1 MTLFQ
6 TPPNEL
12 PSRVRQLRREKEWSL
27 DRMAQI
33 TGVSKAMLGQIE
45 RGESSP
51 TVATLW
57 KIASGLQVSF
67 SCLLQS
73 PECPGTT
80 GDLHT
85 LQTPGMSVEPL
96 FAFDPNLRMEVLIVT
111 LAPGAES
118 HSEAHVPG
126 TIEHLVGINGALEV
140 YWGSSSQWHSLTS
153 EQGIKFNADQPHG
166 YRNHTDVPARFH
178 CMLHYPV

>member
-1 MTLFQ
+1 MTHPQ
-6 TPPNEL
+6 IPPNEL
-12 PSRVRQLRREKEWSL
+12 PARVRQLRREKAWSL

-73 PECPGTT
+73 PQCPGAV
-80 GDLHT
+80 GDLNA
-85 LQTPGMSVEPL
+85 LQTPGMAVEPL
-96 FAFDPNLRMEVLIVT
+96 FAFDPQLRMEVLIVT

-126 TIEHLVGINGALEV
+126 AVEHLVGINGTLEV
-140 YWGSSSQWHSLTS
+140 SWGSSSQWHQLLPQ
-153 EQGIKFNADQPHG
+153 QGLRFNADQPHG
-166 YRNHTDVPARFH
+166 YRNHADVPARFH

>member
-1 MTLFQ
+1 MTPSQ
-6 TPPNEL
+6 TPLNEL

-73 PECPGTT
+73 PQQPEAVGH
-80 GDLHT
+80 LNS

-96 FAFDPNLRMEVLIVT
+96 FAFDPHLRMEVLIVT

-118 HSEAHVPG
+118 HSTAHTVG

-140 YWGSSSQWHSLTS
+140 YWGDTSQWHAIEPEHGLT
-153 EQGIKFNADQPHG
+153 FHADQAHG
-166 YRNHTDVPARFH
+166 YRNVTDLPARFH